1 MPSLKDLAKE
11 CGVSVATV
19 SKALNDQPD
28 IAQATRER
36 IHAAARRMG
45 YLPNAAARALKTNR
59 TYNLGVLFVDEKQS
73 GLTHEYFSAV
83 LDSFKVEAEKRG
95 YDITFINHNI
105 SGRSM
110 SYLEHCHYRGVD
122 GVVIACVN
130 FYDPQVVELVN
141 GDVPVVTIDHVF
153 NNRMAILSD
162 NVVGTKALVQQAWA
176 CGHRRIA
183 FIHGEKTAV
192 TENRLA
198 GFYQACE
205 ELGLKVPEQYV
216 RCGVYHDVDR
226 CAEETRALL
235 ALPQRPTCIIFPDDF
250 SALGGYNAL
259 AEAGLSIPEDI
270 SVMGYDGIY
279 LSRVVKPSLV
289 TYQQNTKALGRLAA
303 DKLIELIERCAQ
315 EDRYDFVNDILVRYR
330 NLKRIYAYKMD
341 SYWSNI
347 ASVESYYKTN
357 MDFLKPEVRDYFFR
371 QYPEIYTKVG
381 DMPPAKYNPGAS
393 VKNSLVA
400 SGSIIN
406 GVVENS
412 VLFRQAYIGNNCV
425 IKNSIILNDVYIGDN
440 TVIENCIVESRDTIR
455 ANTTYIGTPD
465 NVKIVIE
472 KNERYTI

>member
-19 SKALNDQPD
+19 SKALNGQPD
-28 IAQATRER
+28 IAPATRER
-36 IHAAARRMG
+36 ICAAARRMG

-105 SGRSM
+105 SGKSM

-205 ELGLKVPEQYV
+205 
-216 RCGVYHDVDR
+216 
-226 CAEETRALL
+226 
-235 ALPQRPTCIIFPDDF
+235 
-250 SALGGYNAL
+250 
-259 AEAGLSIPEDI
+259 
-270 SVMGYDGIY
+270 GYDGIY
-279 LSRVVKPSLV
+279 LSRVVKPPLV
-289 TYQQNTKALGRLAA
+289 TYQQNTKSLGRLAA
-303 DKLIELIERCAQ
+303 DKLIELIEHPRVTLPEQ
-315 EDRYDFVNDILVRYR
+315 IRVSGKLLDGGSVRIL
-330 NLKRIYAYKMD
+330 
-341 SYWSNI
+341 
-347 ASVESYYKTN
+347 
-357 MDFLKPEVRDYFFR
+357 
-371 QYPEIYTKVG
+371 
-381 DMPPAKYNPGAS
+381 
-393 VKNSLVA
+393 
-400 SGSIIN
+400 
-406 GVVENS
+406 
-412 VLFRQAYIGNNCV
+412 
-425 IKNSIILNDVYIGDN
+425 
-440 TVIENCIVESRDTIR
+440 
-455 ANTTYIGTPD
+455 
-465 NVKIVIE
+465 
-472 KNERYTI
+472 

>member
-83 LDSFKVEAEKRG
+83 LDSFKVEAEKR
-95 YDITFINHNI
+95 
-105 SGRSM
+105 M

-176 CGHRRIA
+176 CGHRLIA

-303 DKLIELIERCAQ
+303 DKLIELIEHPRVTLPEQ
-315 EDRYDFVNDILVRYR
+315 IRVSGKLLDGGSVRIL
-330 NLKRIYAYKMD
+330 
-341 SYWSNI
+341 
-347 ASVESYYKTN
+347 
-357 MDFLKPEVRDYFFR
+357 
-371 QYPEIYTKVG
+371 
-381 DMPPAKYNPGAS
+381 
-393 VKNSLVA
+393 
-400 SGSIIN
+400 
-406 GVVENS
+406 
-412 VLFRQAYIGNNCV
+412 
-425 IKNSIILNDVYIGDN
+425 
-440 TVIENCIVESRDTIR
+440 
-455 ANTTYIGTPD
+455 
-465 NVKIVIE
+465 
-472 KNERYTI
+472 

>member
-11 CGVSVATV
+11 CGVSVATA
-19 SKALNDQPD
+19 SKALNNQPD
-28 IAQATRER
+28 IAPATRER
-36 IHAAARRMG
+36 IRAAARRMG

-105 SGRSM
+105 SGKSM

-205 ELGLKVPEQYV
+205 ELGLKVPEEYV
-216 RCGVYHDVDR
+216 RCGVYHDV
-226 CAEETRALL
+226 
-235 ALPQRPTCIIFPDDF
+235 
-250 SALGGYNAL
+250 
-259 AEAGLSIPEDI
+259 
-270 SVMGYDGIY
+270 GYDGIY
-279 LSRVVKPSLV
+279 LSRVVKPPLV
-289 TYQQNTKALGRLAA
+289 TYQQNTKSLGRLAA
-303 DKLIELIERCAQ
+303 DKLIELIEHPRVTLPEQ
-315 EDRYDFVNDILVRYR
+315 IRVSGKLLDGGSVRIL
-330 NLKRIYAYKMD
+330 
-341 SYWSNI
+341 
-347 ASVESYYKTN
+347 
-357 MDFLKPEVRDYFFR
+357 
-371 QYPEIYTKVG
+371 
-381 DMPPAKYNPGAS
+381 
-393 VKNSLVA
+393 
-400 SGSIIN
+400 
-406 GVVENS
+406 
-412 VLFRQAYIGNNCV
+412 
-425 IKNSIILNDVYIGDN
+425 
-440 TVIENCIVESRDTIR
+440 
-455 ANTTYIGTPD
+455 
-465 NVKIVIE
+465 
-472 KNERYTI
+472 